1 LCLNTTVDD
10 SMNIKSDK
18 ITGPLTMYPPAD
30 DNYSEDACSI
40 LVMDT
45 IPPSVVIASNFGE
58 LYNCLLLPDTQ
69 AKVSITHSYFVTIN
83 YNYFITSLIIM
94 RYIWDFDG
102 CFKFQVFLVFILK
115 RLLNHT
121 IYVYIYFLYNIVKDF
136 LYFKFQAFLNNT

>member
-1 LCLNTTVDD
+1 MGVYIASYWNLSKCTVLQYICFFFFENPGTQIKIYINITLLFSGEVLCLNTTVDD
-10 SMNIKSDK
+10 SMNITSAK

-69 AKVSITHSYFVTIN
+69 TKVSVFHN
-83 YNYFITSLIIM
+83 YI
-94 RYIWDFDG
+94 
-102 CFKFQVFLVFILK
+102 
-115 RLLNHT
+115 RLL
-121 IYVYIYFLYNIVKDF
+121 Y
-136 LYFKFQAFLNNT
+136 

>member
-1 LCLNTTVDD
+1 MISFAGDVLCMNTTVDD
-10 SMNIKSDK
+10 SMNIKSAK

-69 AKVSITHSYFVTIN
+69 AKVSVSHI
-83 YNYFITSLIIM
+83 
-94 RYIWDFDG
+94 RYY
-102 CFKFQVFLVFILK
+102 L
-115 RLLNHT
+115 
-121 IYVYIYFLYNIVKDF
+121 
-136 LYFKFQAFLNNT
+136 